1 MVQHYMKRVLPP
13 KAADAAV
20 AKAETVRSLEQLQA
34 EAEHAR
40 AAYCSYSSCRQIS
53 FHKQEILR

>member
-1 MVQHYMKRVLPP
+1 MKRVLPP

-40 AAYCSYSSCRQIS
+40 AALATAATALAG
-53 FHKQEILR
+53 K